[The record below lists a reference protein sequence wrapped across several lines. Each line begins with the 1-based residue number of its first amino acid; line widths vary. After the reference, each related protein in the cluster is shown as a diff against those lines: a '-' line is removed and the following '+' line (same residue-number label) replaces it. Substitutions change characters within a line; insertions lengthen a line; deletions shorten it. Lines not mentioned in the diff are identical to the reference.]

1 MTFRSCNA
9 AMRYRTI
16 DGTCNNLHKPRDG
29 SFKDTL
35 LRLVPNAYE
44 DGKSLPRFNGFDGYL
59 LPSAGEISQKVLTNV
74 SEPALTSLT
83 NLHQVFGQFLAHD
96 IVLTK
101 TMKTSSGGNY
111 KCCKDTGIDETLG
124 LRGEPCYPIKWPNP
138 VGDHGCGNFVRT
150 VGEID
155 CKSHIRE
162 PINFLTAFVDGS
174 GVYGSTKDESHSLRS
189 FVGGKLTKSAH
200 DLLPAR
206 GNPHDKSNCILFT
219 ENDFCFDA
227 GKLTISAHALLPA
240 RSNPD
245 DKSNCILF
253 TDNDF
258 CFDAGDKRVNEVS
271 GLTALHI
278 VFMRYHNLIAQQLS
292 TMNPSLDDEIL
303 FQETRRIIV
312 AIIQKITYHEYLP
325 LLIGPAAMSQYG
337 LTEPYSYNPNISPG
351 IFSSFSAA
359 AFRYGHSSVPNKWT
373 NGNSRLPLGVMF
385 QRPYYIQIANGTGY
399 DHTMKGMLID
409 SSQEVDLEFNK
420 AFQVDLFNT
429 DAFAGNTLAAINIQR
444 GRDFGLPSYNTF
456 REACGLPRL
465 NSFDNGSAQFNRLQM
480 VYSHVDD
487 VDLYIGGLSEDPV
500 TDGIVGPTF
509 ACIIGQQFNNL
520 KFGDRFWFE
529 NAQSSGFSQ
538 GQMNA
543 IRNLTFSRVI
553 CDTAKIER
561 IPTFAFLHENNSTN
575 ILVECSDNTETPPSM
590 NIIRKLEPQKED
602 ETMSYKFL
610 RATDF
615 EYVKLYFLYHQ
626 CYYSSVDVHKSQQNK
641 GFIIHFLIIEDE
653 ATSKVYI

>member
-1 MTFRSCNA
+1 MFSLLCYLLTYLTLLYAQCKNYPEVSNADVSYAENCQDVTITCKTGYQMIQQMTCTNNVWMYQPCCQLKPISCNA

-44 DGKSLPRFNGFDGYL
+44 DGKHLPRFNGFDGYL

-74 SEPALTSLT
+74 SEPALTPLA

-101 TMKTSSGGNY
+101 TLKTPSGGNY
-111 KCCKDTGIDETLG
+111 KCCKGTGIDETLG

-138 VGDHGCGNFVRT
+138 VGDDGCGNFVRA

-155 CKSHIRE
+155 CKSRVRE
-162 PINFLTAFVDGS
+162 PTNFITAFVDGS
-174 GVYGSTKDESHSLRS
+174 GVYGSTEDESNSLRS
-189 FVGGKLTKSAH
+189 FVG
-200 DLLPAR
+200 
-206 GNPHDKSNCILFT
+206 
-219 ENDFCFDA
+219 

-312 AIIQKITYHEYLP
+312 AIIQKITYQEYLP

-351 IFSSFSAA
+351 VFSSFSAA
-359 AFRYGHSSVPNKWT
+359 ALRYGHSSVPNKWT
-373 NGNSRLPLGVMF
+373 YGNSRLPLSELF
-385 QRPYYIQIANGTGY
+385 QRPFYTQTRDGEGY
-399 DHTMKGMLID
+399 EDTIKGMLVD
-409 SSQEVDLEFNK
+409 SSQEIDLAFNGG
-420 AFQVDLFNT
+420 FQVDLFNT

-465 NSFDNGSAQFNRLQM
+465 NSFNDGTAQFNRLQM

-500 TDGIVGPTF
+500 TDGFVGPTF
-509 ACIIGQQFNNL
+509 ACIIGRQFKIL

-529 NAQSSGFSQ
+529 NAQPSNPSGFSE

-543 IRNLTFSRVI
+543 IRNLTFSRVFCVAANI
-553 CDTAKIER
+553 SS
-561 IPTFAFLHENNSTN
+561 IPAFAFSHEAN
-575 ILVECSDNTETPPSM
+575 DNVLAPCADFS
-590 NIIRKLEPQKED
+590 IHQRFDYEPWRNLQ
-602 ETMSYKFL
+602 
-610 RATDF
+610 
-615 EYVKLYFLYHQ
+615 
-626 CYYSSVDVHKSQQNK
+626 
-641 GFIIHFLIIEDE
+641 GI
-653 ATSKVYI
+653 